1 MDKIKNYF
9 RNLGF
14 RGIINWI
21 LFLILIFVV
30 VRSCWEKREYED
42 KIRDLSKVK
51 PTPETPITEEA
62 KKIGEM
68 VDSLGRKTVIYLES
82 EPIIQKITDNSKLD
96 SIAAVAN
103 TRADKIT
110 SITQIAG
117 ALQKENTDLKK
128 TINTLSN
135 GHKDTSFVY
144 SDRWLSIEGSR
155 KNDSTFTIKNIL
167 ANVDVSKVDF
177 TEKKYWVFGRNEN
190 RTAITFDSPYVTVG
204 GLKTLNIKTKEP
216 FFGID
221 ITPRADFYFDGKDN
235 NSLHIMP
242 LNTDVK
248 LGRFN
253 IGAGA
258 GVAIRD
264 GNNYNKSGFSYRLGF
279 GYKVF

>member
-1 MDKIKNYF
+1 MDKLKNYF
-9 RNLGF
+9 RSLGL

-21 LFLILIFVV
+21 LFLILIFVALK
-30 VRSCWEKREYED
+30 SCWEKNQYES
-42 KIRDLSKVK
+42 KLRDLSKTK
-51 PTPETPITEEA
+51 PVPETPITQEA

-68 VDSLGRKTVIYLES
+68 VDSLGRTTVIYLES
-82 EPIIQKITDNSKLD
+82 EPIIQKITDNTQLD
-96 SIAAVAN
+96 SIAKIAN
-103 TRADKIT
+103 TRAEKIN
-110 SITQIAG
+110 SITQING
-117 ALQKENTDLKK
+117 TLQKENTDLKK
-128 TINTLSN
+128 TINTLAN
-135 GHKDTSFVY
+135 GRKDTSFRY
-144 SDRWLSIEGSR
+144 QDQWLSIEGSH
-155 KNDSTFTIKNIL
+155 KDDSTFTLKNIL
-167 ANVDVSKVDF
+167 ANVNVSKVDF

-264 GNNYNKSGFSYRLGF
+264 GDKYNNSGFSYRLGF